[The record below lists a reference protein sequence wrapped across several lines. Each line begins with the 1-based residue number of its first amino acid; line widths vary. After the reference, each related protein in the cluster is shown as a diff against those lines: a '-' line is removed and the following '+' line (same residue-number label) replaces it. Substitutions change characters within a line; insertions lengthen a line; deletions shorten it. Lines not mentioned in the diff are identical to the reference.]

1 MALSTSPGLETRDQS
16 IFGFASDSARALP
29 WLPPGLPPLLKC
41 VRTRSASS
49 ASSELECVF
58 FSVTPT
64 SVSTSKIALLF
75 TSSSRA
81 KSLIRTLLIR
91 LFCLLRP

>member
-1 MALSTSPGLETRDQS
+1 M
-16 IFGFASDSARALP
+16 
-29 WLPPGLPPLLKC
+29 
-41 VRTRSASS
+41 
-49 ASSELECVF
+49 ELEWVF

-64 SVSTSKIALLF
+64 SIKASRIALLF

-91 LFCLLRP
+91 PFIFNRSGYRQIFMKNLWSGALATRLIIP